1 MHNVVI
7 LIKSVFFK
15 KINYFYYKMLSEK
28 CSYISDRG
36 FNFHSLLCNVMMYHW
51 CLLTVLPTLP
61 VLPVLIMA
69 IDLIL
74 NIDGVLIVS
83 KSEAVNLLQNTGL
96 NEKSGT

>member
-1 MHNVVI
+1 
-7 LIKSVFFK
+7 
-15 KINYFYYKMLSEK
+15 
-28 CSYISDRG
+28 
-36 FNFHSLLCNVMMYHW
+36 MYHW

-61 VLPVLIMA
+61 VLPVLIVT

-74 NIDGVLIVS
+74 NIDGVLIIS

>member
-1 MHNVVI
+1 
-7 LIKSVFFK
+7 
-15 KINYFYYKMLSEK
+15 MLSEK

-69 IDLIL
+69 ID
-74 NIDGVLIVS
+74 GVLIIS